1 MRPTER
7 LTLAVLV
14 ALSAAF
20 AAARPP
26 GTGLHLAALAL
37 FAGATW
43 WLARGGERRGAAGL
57 LRDLLPVAAV
67 LVVYAVLQPLI
78 EAVNP
83 VRWDGALAD
92 LDARWFAGLVVA
104 WQGALGRPAL
114 LTDAAYL
121 GYLSYYALPLGVY
134 LAARR
139 CDPAD
144 GEVVGVT
151 LLATFY
157 LTYLGYLGL
166 PASGP
171 RVPVPEEALLG
182 GGAVSAAARAFLAA
196 AEATTLDAFPSGH
209 TALSILPVALA
220 ATRFPRAAPILGAWA
235 AVIVFST
242 VYIHVHYV
250 VDLLA
255 GVVFAAAGYA
265 AGPRLH
271 RWLGGAA
278 GRGTE

>member
-1 MRPTER
+1 
-7 LTLAVLV
+7 
-14 ALSAAF
+14 
-20 AAARPP
+20 
-26 GTGLHLAALAL
+26 
-37 FAGATW
+37 
-43 WLARGGERRGAAGL
+43 
-57 LRDLLPVAAV
+57 
-67 LVVYAVLQPLI
+67 VLQPLI

-92 LDARWFAGLVVA
+92 LDARWFAGLVAA

-134 LAARR
+134 LATRR
-139 CDPAD
+139 RDPAD
-144 GEVVGVT
+144 GELVGVT

-157 LTYLGYLGL
+157 LTYLSYLGL

-171 RVPVPEEALLG
+171 RVPVAEEALLG

-209 TALSILPVALA
+209 TALSVLAVALA
-220 ATRFPRAAPILGAWA
+220 APRFPRAAPLLGAWA